1 MPPTKMVEKIKSI
14 FKRPAI
20 PAPLMPPKKTMAT
33 VKSRTIA
40 ALTSIF
46 TLNKPAT
53 KLKAVKVLATILKKI
68 PAEAEMLVKGPAIL
82 P

>member
-1 MPPTKMVEKIKSI
+1 MVPKIKSI
-14 FKRPAI
+14 FKMPAM

-33 VKSRTIA
+33 VKSRTITP
-40 ALTSIF
+40 LVSML

-53 KLKAVKVLATILKKI
+53 KLKAVKVLATILKKM
-68 PAEAEMLVKGPAIL
+68 PADAEILVKGPATL